1 MRRKTKSVAINRTLD
16 RMDCTFP
23 PDDQT
28 KTKVTKRSRRTEVT
42 GKSVAQSRVNEASRL
57 PRLARE
63 VRFEVAQD
71 VGVDVWGG
79 AGAFNQT
86 MSAAR
91 VDTHVEVFAQ

>member
-57 PRLARE
+57 PRLAWE
-63 VRFEVAQD
+63 MGFEVAEN
-71 VGVDVWGG
+71 VGVDIGG
-79 AGAFNQT
+79 GTRAFNQT
-86 MSAAR
+86 VSAAG